1 MSYLVLAC
9 TGLDKAEGSVAREVA
24 LRLAEEDGA
33 EIVCPVVLNRTPA
46 RYQKALAEERLVVV
60 DGCATRCAGRLAA
73 SAGAKPSYMTQ
84 VSETMKRLDLGL
96 APGLRLGPDGL
107 ELAAQIVDEIVT
119 RDAAAR
125 QTAGEI
131 AQGKD
136 QPDADD
142 GAAGEPT
149 GSNFPSPG
157 DFLVIVHD
165 KYEFR
170 IPLPGYYFNG
180 NDVWVQVAGNRARV
194 GISDY
199 MQQRLTDIT
208 YVDPRGVGTTVEQFD
223 ELGTVESTKATFEL
237 ISPVGGTIV
246 AVNSAL
252 EDAPEA
258 INEDPYGSWIV
269 ELELNAWKEDSA
281 LLSDGP
287 AYAAEVERRAAED
300 GS

>member
-24 LRLAEEDGA
+24 VRLAEEDGA

-46 RYQKALAEERLVVV
+46 RYQKALAEKRLVVV

-84 VSETMKRLDLGL
+84 VSETLKRLDFGL

-119 RDAAAR
+119 REAAAR
-125 QTAGEI
+125 PAARGATG
-131 AQGKD
+131 
-136 QPDADD
+136 DAAE
-142 GAAGEPT
+142 GA
-149 GSNFPSPG
+149 FPSPG

-170 IPLPGYYFNG
+170 VPLPDYYFNG
-180 NDVWVQVAGNRARV
+180 NDVWVQVAGDRARI

-269 ELELNAWKEDSA
+269 ELELNAWEEDSA

-287 AYAAEVERRAAED
+287 AYAAEVERKAAED
-300 GS
+300 ES

>member
-24 LRLAEEDGA
+24 VRLAEEDGA

-46 RYQKALAEERLVVV
+46 RYQKALAEKRLVVV

-84 VSETMKRLDLGL
+84 VSETLKRLDFGL

-119 RDAAAR
+119 REAVARPAARGATGDAA
-125 QTAGEI
+125 E
-131 AQGKD
+131 
-136 QPDADD
+136 
-142 GAAGEPT
+142 GA
-149 GSNFPSPG
+149 FPSPG

-170 IPLPGYYFNG
+170 VPLPDYYFNG
-180 NDVWVQVAGNRARV
+180 NDVWVQVAGDRARI

-199 MQQRLTDIT
+199 MQQRLTDVT

-269 ELELNAWKEDSA
+269 ELELNAWEEDSA

-287 AYAAEVERRAAED
+287 AYAAEVERKAAED
-300 GS
+300 ES